1 MLYFSEMI
9 STIII
14 DPDAMADEDEIEE
27 LSKNNADRVQCQF
40 CSKIVSKKSIKRHL
54 RDIHKQKSE
63 KKSCSRPKKII
74 TIGKKPFKRYDRF
87 TLSVMDQLLCHAS
100 LIFQYNYVGTVVQ
113 FHEIFC
119 CKI

>member
-1 MLYFSEMI
+1 MI

-14 DPDAMADEDEIEE
+14 DPDAMEDEDDIEE

-74 TIGKKPFKRYDRF
+74 TIGKKPLKRYDRF
-87 TLSVMDQLLCHAS
+87 TLS
-100 LIFQYNYVGTVVQ
+100 LICQCSCAISRNFFATN
-113 FHEIFC
+113 FKEN
-119 CKI
+119 

>member
-14 DPDAMADEDEIEE
+14 DPDAMEDDIEE

-63 KKSCSRPKKII
+63 KKI
-74 TIGKKPFKRYDRF
+74 
-87 TLSVMDQLLCHAS
+87 L
-100 LIFQYNYVGTVVQ
+100 
-113 FHEIFC
+113 
-119 CKI
+119 

>member
-1 MLYFSEMI
+1 MI

-14 DPDAMADEDEIEE
+14 DPDAMEDDIEE

-63 KKSCSRPKKII
+63 KKSCSRPVGRPKKII
-74 TIGKKPFKRYDRF
+74 TIGKKPLKRYDRF
-87 TLSVMDQLLCHAS
+87 TLS
-100 LIFQYNYVGTVVQ
+100 LICQCSCAISRNFFATN
-113 FHEIFC
+113 FKEN
-119 CKI
+119 

>member
-1 MLYFSEMI
+1 MI
-9 STIII
+9 STIFI
-14 DPDAMADEDEIEE
+14 DPDAMEDDIEE

-74 TIGKKPFKRYDRF
+74 TIGKKPLKRYDRF
-87 TLSVMDQLLCHAS
+87 TAISRNFFATN
-100 LIFQYNYVGTVVQ
+100 FKEN
-113 FHEIFC
+113 
-119 CKI
+119 